1 MAILL
6 VFALQKPNTNNYTVF
21 KIISLTNLIL
31 FIMPN
36 SIFLDK
42 IEVDDQLTK
51 ANAIKAETAAADDD
65 DFDDD
70 DYAKDLVGSDDDD
83 DDPE

>member
-1 MAILL
+1 
-6 VFALQKPNTNNYTVF
+6 
-21 KIISLTNLIL
+21 
-31 FIMPN
+31 MPN

-70 DYAKDLVGSDDDD
+70 DDVYDLWLSAFNM
-83 DDPE
+83 PSKRHLRLLM